1 MSADMRLEE
10 LGVSGLGEVDEPEF
24 SGMAERHRRELHVHC
39 YRMLGSFEDAED
51 TVQET
56 FLRAWRRRETFEG
69 RSTFRAWLYRIATNA
84 CLDLLAKCRPEPATG
99 GEVLWLQP
107 YPDRLLDELP
117 AGDADEPESVA
128 VARETI
134 ELAYLV
140 AVQHLAPRPRA
151 VLILRDVLGWPAKDV
166 AELLGDSVNSVNSAL
181 QRARAGMREHLPA
194 ERQDWTGSEEDAETR
209 ELVRRFTDASVATDI
224 DRLAAMLRDDVR
236 CSMPPTPGLHVGRDA
251 VVNDWVQDGFAG
263 MTGLRA
269 VPTSVNR
276 QPAIAFYH
284 WREQEGAYL
293 PLTLDVLRV
302 TGGAITEIVTFH
314 DDQFPR
320 FGLPERLPADGTEQS
335 RCGRSRCAAARVSR
349 WSRRV
354 VRRVGVV
361 TRGRGSWSPATASLA
376 ESSAATPGSGS
387 AAPAS
392 APSEPRPPHRA
403 SAHRHPKART
413 VAPHTDAPMEDR
425 HEQHH

>member
-1 MSADMRLEE
+1 MDADFE
-10 LGVSGLGEVDEPEF
+10 GL
-24 SGMAERHRRELHVHC
+24 AERHRRELHVHC

-84 CLDLLAKCRPEPATG
+84 CLDLLATCRPEPATG
-99 GEVLWLQP
+99 GEVRWLQP

-117 AGDADEPESVA
+117 AGGADEPETLA

-194 ERQDWTGSEEDAETR
+194 ERQDWTGGEEDAGTR
-209 ELVRRFTDASVATDI
+209 AMVRRFTEASVAIDI
-224 DRLAAMLRDDVR
+224 DGLAALLRDDVR
-236 CSMPPTPGLHVGRDA
+236 CSMPPTPGLQLGRDA
-251 VVNDWVQDGFAG
+251 VVADWLADGFTELG
-263 MTGLRA
+263 RLRT
-269 VPTSVNR
+269 VPASMNR
-276 QPAIAFYH
+276 QPAVAFYLWH
-284 WREQEGAYL
+284 KPEGVYL

-302 TGGAITEIVTFH
+302 TGGAITEITTFGG
-314 DDQFPR
+314 DRFPQL
-320 FGLPERLPADGTEQS
+320 GLPERLDADGTE
-335 RCGRSRCAAARVSR
+335 
-349 WSRRV
+349 
-354 VRRVGVV
+354 
-361 TRGRGSWSPATASLA
+361 
-376 ESSAATPGSGS
+376 
-387 AAPAS
+387 
-392 APSEPRPPHRA
+392 
-403 SAHRHPKART
+403 
-413 VAPHTDAPMEDR
+413 
-425 HEQHH
+425 

>member
-1 MSADMRLEE
+1 MGTDTRLLE
-10 LGVSGLGEVDEPEF
+10 LGVNGLAEVDEPAF
-24 SGMAERHRRELHVHC
+24 TGLAQRHRRELHVHC

-56 FLRAWRRRETFEG
+56 FLRAWRRRETYSG

-99 GEVLWLQP
+99 GEVRWLQP

-117 AGDADEPESVA
+117 AAGADEPETVA

-194 ERQDWTGSEEDAETR
+194 ERQDWTGDETDTRTR
-209 ELVRRFTDASVATDI
+209 ELVRRFTDASIAKDVDG
-224 DRLAAMLRDDVR
+224 LAAMLRDDVR
-236 CSMPPTPGLHVGRDA
+236 CSMPPTPGLQIGRDA
-251 VVNDWVQDGFAG
+251 VVNDWVADGFESLG
-263 MTGLRA
+263 SLRA
-269 VPTSVNR
+269 VPTAVNR
-276 QPAIAFYH
+276 QPAVAFYL
-284 WREQEGAYL
+284 WQESDGAYL
-293 PLTLDVLRV
+293 PLTVDALRI

-314 DDQFPR
+314 ADQFPR
-320 FGLPERLPADGTEQS
+320 LGLPDRLPAD
-335 RCGRSRCAAARVSR
+335 R
-349 WSRRV
+349 
-354 VRRVGVV
+354 
-361 TRGRGSWSPATASLA
+361 
-376 ESSAATPGSGS
+376 TP
-387 AAPAS
+387 
-392 APSEPRPPHRA
+392 
-403 SAHRHPKART
+403 
-413 VAPHTDAPMEDR
+413 
-425 HEQHH
+425 

>member
-1 MSADMRLEE
+1 MDADMRL
-10 LGVSGLGEVDEPEF
+10 GEVGEPEF
-24 SGMAERHRRELHVHC
+24 SGLAERHRRELHVHC

-56 FLRAWRRRETFEG
+56 FLRAWRRRETFAG

-117 AGDADEPESVA
+117 AAGADEPETLA

-134 ELAYLV
+134 ELAYVV

-194 ERQDWTGSEEDAETR
+194 ERQDWTGGDEDAGTR
-209 ELVRRFTDASVATDI
+209 ELVRRFTEASVATDI
-224 DRLAAMLRDDVR
+224 DAITTMLRDDVR
-236 CSMPPTPGLHVGRDA
+236 YAMPPTPGVHVGRDT
-251 VVNDWVQDGFAG
+251 VVKDWVEQGFAE

-269 VPTSVNR
+269 VPTAVNR
-276 QPAIAFYH
+276 QPAVAFYH
-284 WREQEGAYL
+284 WQEGAYR
-293 PLTLDVLRV
+293 PLTIDVLRI
-302 TGGAITEIVTFH
+302 TGGKITEVVIFH
-314 DDQFPR
+314 SDQFPR
-320 FGLPERLPADGTEQS
+320 LGLPESLPADGTE
-335 RCGRSRCAAARVSR
+335 
-349 WSRRV
+349 
-354 VRRVGVV
+354 
-361 TRGRGSWSPATASLA
+361 
-376 ESSAATPGSGS
+376 
-387 AAPAS
+387 
-392 APSEPRPPHRA
+392 
-403 SAHRHPKART
+403 
-413 VAPHTDAPMEDR
+413 
-425 HEQHH
+425 

>member
-1 MSADMRLEE
+1 MRTRKDDVMSVQL
-10 LGVSGLGEVDEPEF
+10 SGPGQTGPGEVEEPAF
-24 SGMAERHRRELHVHC
+24 SRLADRHRRELHVHC

-107 YPDRLLDELP
+107 YPDGLLDELP
-117 AGDADEPESVA
+117 ADEADGPETVA

-134 ELAYLV
+134 ELTYLV
-140 AVQHLAPRPRA
+140 ALQHLGPRPRA

-194 ERQDWTGSEEDAETR
+194 ERQDWTGGEDDPATR

-224 DRLAAMLRDDVR
+224 DRLAALLRDDVR
-236 CSMPPTPGLHVGRDA
+236 CSMPPTPGLYVGRDA
-251 VVNDWVQDGFAG
+251 VLNDWVQDGFVG
-263 MTGLRA
+263 MKGLRA
-269 VPTSVNR
+269 VQTAANR
-276 QPAIAFYH
+276 QPAVAFYL
-284 WREQEGAYL
+284 WREHEGAYL

-302 TGGAITEIVTFH
+302 TGGAITEIVIFH
-314 DDQFPR
+314 DDRFPG
-320 FGLPERLPADGTEQS
+320 FGLPDRLPADGSQ
-335 RCGRSRCAAARVSR
+335 
-349 WSRRV
+349 
-354 VRRVGVV
+354 
-361 TRGRGSWSPATASLA
+361 
-376 ESSAATPGSGS
+376 
-387 AAPAS
+387 
-392 APSEPRPPHRA
+392 
-403 SAHRHPKART
+403 
-413 VAPHTDAPMEDR
+413 
-425 HEQHH
+425 

>member
-1 MSADMRLEE
+1 MGAETRPAEP
-10 LGVSGLGEVDEPEF
+10 GVRDLAEVDEPAF
-24 SGMAERHRRELHVHC
+24 TGLAQRHRRELHVHC

-56 FLRAWRRRETFEG
+56 FLRAWRRRETFAG

-99 GEVLWLQP
+99 GEVRWLQP

-117 AGDADEPESVA
+117 AAGADEPETVA

-194 ERQDWTGSEEDAETR
+194 QRQDWTGDETDTRTR
-209 ELVRRFTDASVATDI
+209 ELVRRFTDAAVAKDVGA
-224 DRLAAMLRDDVR
+224 LATMLRDDVR
-236 CSMPPTPGLHVGRDA
+236 CSMPPTPGLQIGRDA
-251 VVNDWVQDGFAG
+251 VVSDWIADGFESLG
-263 MTGLRA
+263 SMRA
-269 VPTSVNR
+269 VPTAVNR
-276 QPAIAFYH
+276 QPAVAFYL
-284 WREQEGAYL
+284 WQDSEGAYL
-293 PLTLDVLRV
+293 PLTVDALRV

-314 DDQFPR
+314 ADRFPR
-320 FGLPERLPADGTEQS
+320 LGLPERLPAD
-335 RCGRSRCAAARVSR
+335 R
-349 WSRRV
+349 
-354 VRRVGVV
+354 
-361 TRGRGSWSPATASLA
+361 
-376 ESSAATPGSGS
+376 TP
-387 AAPAS
+387 
-392 APSEPRPPHRA
+392 
-403 SAHRHPKART
+403 
-413 VAPHTDAPMEDR
+413 
-425 HEQHH
+425 